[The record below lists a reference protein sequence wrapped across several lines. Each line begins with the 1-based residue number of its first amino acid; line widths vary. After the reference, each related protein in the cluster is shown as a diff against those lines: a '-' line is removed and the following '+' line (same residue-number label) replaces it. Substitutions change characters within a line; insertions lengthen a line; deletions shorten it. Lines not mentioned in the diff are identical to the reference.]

1 MEEDRSLDPQIKR
14 QSQYEDVG
22 FEHATGSGENEPVA
36 RKSPFWTRLIPG
48 LRIARRHRS
57 KWIAGIIVFAHSL
70 GAVTSVHA
78 IMASRTSQ
86 GAIAWAVCLNTMPYV
101 AVPAYWVF
109 GRSEFNGYVLT
120 RMADL
125 AEVEAI
131 RENVREQ
138 FAKVVVPETGNHSLL
153 HFYEQLSSLPF
164 SRGNEVELL
173 IDGEETF
180 DSIFEAIEKAEDY
193 VLVQFYIIRSD
204 GLGNRLR
211 ELLEKKAKEGVR
223 VYLLYDEIGSHKLN
237 TGYLRSLRSAGVQ
250 VSAFHSTRGDANRF
264 QINFRNHRKIV
275 VVDGEIGFVGGHNV
289 GDEYLGLNPSMS
301 PWRDTHVRVDGP
313 AVTMI
318 QVPFVEDWHWATD
331 DLILGLDWE
340 IETDDIKGKAAAGCL
355 PTGPADGVE
364 TCAMFFLEAIHSARE
379 RLWIASPYFV
389 PDEQIVTA
397 LQMAAIR
404 GVDVRILIPENPDSN
419 LVYWSSFSYLPE
431 TEKAGVKIFRYQPG
445 FLHQKVVLIDD
456 EIAAV
461 GTANFDNRS
470 FRLNFEV
477 TLVVKD
483 EAFNG
488 DVAAML
494 EEDFS
499 ESRLTSAADMTD
511 RNFFFRLR
519 SRVARLMAPVQ

>member
-1 MEEDRSLDPQIKR
+1 MDD
-14 QSQYEDVG
+14 
-22 FEHATGSGENEPVA
+22 GSGKTGTGEDSPELNKESSSA
-36 RKSPFWTRLIPG
+36 AEEGPFWTRFVPG
-48 LRIARRHRS
+48 LRSARRHRS
-57 KWIAGIIVFAHSL
+57 KWIAGIVILAHSL
-70 GAVTSVHA
+70 GVIHSVQAV
-78 IMASRTSQ
+78 MASRTSQ
-86 GAIAWAVCLNTMPYV
+86 GAIAWAVSLNTMPYV
-101 AVPAYWVF
+101 AVPAYWIF

-125 AEVEAI
+125 AEVESI
-131 RENVREQ
+131 REDLRKQ
-138 FAKVVVPETGNHSLL
+138 FAKISVPEEEKDSLI
-153 HFYEQLSSLPF
+153 HFYEQLTSLPF

-173 IDGEETF
+173 IDGEATF
-180 DSIFEAIEKAEDY
+180 DSIFRAIEEAEDY
-193 VLVQFYIIRSD
+193 VLIQFYIVRGD

-211 ELLEKKAKEGVR
+211 ELLERKAKEGVR
-223 VYLLYDEIGSHKLN
+223 VYFLYDEIGSYQLSP
-237 TGYLRSLRSAGVQ
+237 GYLQSLRSAGVK
-250 VSAFHSTRGDANRF
+250 VSAFHSTRGVANRF

-275 VVDGEIGFVGGHNV
+275 VVDGDVGFVGGHNV
-289 GDEYLGLNPSMS
+289 GDEYLGLDPKMS
-301 PWRDTHVRVDGP
+301 PWRDTHARVAGP

-331 DLILGLDWE
+331 ELILDLDWV
-340 IETDDIKGKAAAGCL
+340 IEAEDVPGDAAAGCL

-389 PDEQIVTA
+389 PDEQTVTA

-404 GVDVRILIPENPDSN
+404 GVDVRVLIPENPDSN

-431 TEKAGVKIFRYQPG
+431 TEKAGVKIYRYQPG
-445 FLHQKVVLIDD
+445 FLHQKVLLVDD

-483 EAFNG
+483 KTFNE

-499 ESRLTSAADMTD
+499 RSRLTSAADMTE

-519 SRVARLMAPVQ
+519 SHIARLMAPVQ